1 MSPKQRPKS
10 NCGRREGVE
19 VGIGIVERMVRC
31 EVDGSLVDSGSCPSF
46 QFFDRRATNEARVPY
61 FPRSHHRAVANP
73 SVDGRQRFFL
83 GLHWVR
89 MCTGNWEVNERMKFQ
104 Q

>member
-31 EVDGSLVDSGSCPSF
+31 EVDGSLVIAARPSF
-46 QFFDRRATNEARVPY
+46 QFF
-61 FPRSHHRAVANP
+61 HRP
-73 SVDGRQRFFL
+73 SDQ
-83 GLHWVR
+83 
-89 MCTGNWEVNERMKFQ
+89 
-104 Q
+104 